1 MANRIPY
8 VAPEPS
14 TTAPSEPTVI
24 AVVIICALSS
34 EFEGESA
41 KAVGNDQPGVVNRTD
56 QRNLTGHI
64 RPPSD
69 PTS

>member
-34 EFEGESA
+34 EFEGKSA
-41 KAVGNDQPGVVNRTD
+41 RPEEND
-56 QRNLTGHI
+56 
-64 RPPSD
+64 
-69 PTS
+69 